1 MSEELEGRTALGT
14 GASRGIGRAIARAMA
29 GAGADVAVSYRSND
43 SEAEKVCADV
53 RGYGRRCVV
62 VRGDV
67 ARQSDVERLPES
79 VHGTLCQI
87 TISGIMP
94 AFGLRGRTIENIT
107 EQDWDQMLATNLK
120 GVFLLTQAVLPDMRA
135 ARWGRIINLS
145 SAGAALKWAVWSGS
159 ITPPQRRGVLGLTHY
174 YAAQL
179 AREGIT
185 ANSIAPGPIATDM
198 ASALPQLTA
207 ESVPV
212 GRFGTVEEVAQVA
225 LMLATNGFIT
235 GQTINVNGGRYLA

>member
-1 MSEELEGRTALGT
+1 MSEELEGRTALVT

-67 ARQSDVERLPES
+67 ARQSDVERLLES
-79 VHGTLCQI
+79 VHGTLGQI
-87 TISGIMP
+87 TILVNNAGV
-94 AFGLRGRTIENIT
+94 GQGRTIENIT

-145 SAGAALKWAVWSGS
+145 SAAAQMGGVVGPHYAASKA
-159 ITPPQRRGVLGLTHY
+159 GVLGLTHY